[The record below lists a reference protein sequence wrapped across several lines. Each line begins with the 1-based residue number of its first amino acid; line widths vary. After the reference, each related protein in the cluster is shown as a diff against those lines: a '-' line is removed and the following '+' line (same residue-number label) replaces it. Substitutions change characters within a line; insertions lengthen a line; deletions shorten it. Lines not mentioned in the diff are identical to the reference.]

1 MHTVMEH
8 TAAGHHHLD
17 HHSVLIVE
25 NDEHLLGCLESLA
38 RDEGFEIRATW
49 SGREA
54 LALLQSHTFD
64 LVLVDHHL
72 PDIYCG
78 EFLKKA
84 SRHSRSIVILHAG
97 HPIPSMLKRYKTLG
111 AAGVVDRADP
121 KQVRQLLISRHG
133 RPAHA

>member
-1 MHTVMEH
+1 MQAVMEN
-8 TAAGHHHLD
+8 TNTTHHNVS

-25 NDEHLLGCLESLA
+25 NDERLLGSLESLA
-38 RDEGFEIRATW
+38 KREGYDIRATW

-54 LALLQSHTFD
+54 LALLQSHSFD

-84 SRHSRSIVILHAG
+84 SRHSHSIIVLQSG
-97 HPIPSMLKRYKTLG
+97 PTMPSRLKRYKTLG
-111 AAGVVDRADP
+111 ASGVVDRGDP
-121 KQVRQLLISRHG
+121 KQISQVLASRHG
-133 RPAHA
+133 HPAHS